1 MKAIKARPHL
11 RIGAAAEVHRYWE
24 IDALRGVAIVMMIL
38 YHLLYDLQHF
48 GGYDIRVRSGFW
60 NSFADATAFLF
71 VFLVGV
77 SLSVSYGRTLGR
89 RTNGRVAGFPKFLRR
104 GAQIFGYGLLIT
116 VVTWFIDSQQYIKF
130 GILHLIGLSIILA
143 YPFLRYRVLTAAV
156 GLGLTVAGFYLQ
168 QHFHAFGYPWLFW
181 VGFIPHQLVAFDY
194 RPLLP
199 WFGVVLLG
207 IAVGNWLYPKA
218 RRTFVIP
225 DLSKL
230 RGVGLLALLGRKSLV
245 IYLVHQP
252 LVIASLVLLGIA
264 EL

>member
-1 MKAIKARPHL
+1 MAIKARL
-11 RIGAAAEVHRYWE
+11 RTRTDAAVAVRRYWE

-38 YHLLYDLQHF
+38 YHFLYDLQQF
-48 GGYDIRVRSGFW
+48 VGFDIDVRSGFW
-60 NSFADATAFLF
+60 NTFADATAFLF

-77 SLSVSYGRTLGR
+77 SLSVSYGRAGGHQ
-89 RTNGRVAGFPKFLRR
+89 TNGHFRGFPKYLRR

-116 VVTWFIDSQQYIKF
+116 IVTWFIDPRLYIKF
-130 GILHLIGLSIILA
+130 GILHVIGLSIILA
-143 YPFLRYRVLTAAV
+143 YPLLRYRVLTTAI

-168 QHFHAFGYPWLFW
+168 QHPYALGYPWLFW
-181 VGFIPHQLVAFDY
+181 VGFIPHKLTAFDY

-207 IAVGNWLYPKA
+207 IGVGNSLYPKSRLA
-218 RRTFVIP
+218 VAIP
-225 DLSKL
+225 DLSKVA
-230 RGVGLLALLGRKSLV
+230 GVGLLTLLGRRSLA

-252 LVIASLVLLGIA
+252 LIVGSLVLLGIA

>member
-1 MKAIKARPHL
+1 MAIKARLHP
-11 RIGAAAEVHRYWE
+11 RTDAAVAVRRYWE
-24 IDALRGVAIVMMIL
+24 IDALRGVAIVMMVL

-77 SLSVSYGRTLGR
+77 SLSVSYGRARGR
-89 RTNGRVAGFPKFLRR
+89 HTNGHFWGFPKYLRR
-104 GAQIFGYGLLIT
+104 GAKIFGYGLLIT
-116 VVTWFIDSQQYIKF
+116 VVTWFIDPQLYIRF

-143 YPFLRYRVLTAAV
+143 YPLLRYRALNAAL
-156 GLGLTVAGFYLQ
+156 GLGLIAAGIYLQ
-168 QHFHAFGYPWLFW
+168 QQHNAFGYPWLFW
-181 VGFIPHQLVAFDY
+181 VGFIPHELNVFDY

-207 IAVGNWLYPKA
+207 IAVGNWLYPES
-218 RRTFVIP
+218 RRAVVIP
-225 DLSKL
+225 DLS
-230 RGVGLLALLGRKSLV
+230 RVAGIDLLAVLGRNSLT

-252 LVIASLVLLGIA
+252 LLVASLFLLGIA

>member
-1 MKAIKARPHL
+1 MALKARIHL
-11 RIGAAAEVHRYWE
+11 RPGAAVAARRYWE
-24 IDALRGVAIVMMIL
+24 IDAFRGVAIVMMVL
-38 YHLLYDLQHF
+38 YHLLFDLQHF

-60 NSFADATAFLF
+60 NTFADATAFLF

-77 SLSVSYGRTLGR
+77 SLSVSYGRALAS
-89 RTNGRVAGFPKFLRR
+89 RTGGHFRGFPKFLRR

-116 VVTWFIDSQQYIKF
+116 VVTWFIDSQQYIRF

-143 YPFLRYRVLTAAV
+143 YPLLRYRVLNAAG
-156 GLGLTVAGFYLQ
+156 GLGLMVAGFYLQ
-168 QHFHAFGYPWLFW
+168 EHHHAFGYPWLYW
-181 VGFIPHQLVAFDY
+181 VGFIPQTPIVFDY

-199 WFGVVLLG
+199 WFGAVLLG

-218 RRTFVIP
+218 RRMFVIP
-225 DLSKL
+225 DLSKVA
-230 RGVGLLALLGRKSLV
+230 GISLLALLGRNSLG

-252 LVIASLVLLGIA
+252 LVIATLVLLGIA